1 MNTYLIISSRGEIIT
16 ASRDENEAREIGQDC
31 AEFNPSESF
40 YLQPETLN

>member
-1 MNTYLIISSRGEIIT
+1 MTTYLIINSKGEIIS
-16 ASRDENEAREIGQDC
+16 ASRDENEAREIGEDC